1 MCRCG
6 WALWSP
12 APVDLDVTSVPDCYS
27 RFVQG
32 HRVHGCPHASLG
44 VACILDRF
52 IARRVGRLLS
62 RTWLEEYLGG
72 ARGLLHLLNSH
83 TRAPPP
89 PCTRPPLQV
98 FALLAAARAAESGA
112 TAASGAARG
121 AAATTSDG
129 GGGVVE
135 RAAAQ
140 ARADAFKVGRA
151 GGAFFR
157 GGAGCPSL

>member
-1 MCRCG
+1 M
-6 WALWSP
+6 
-12 APVDLDVTSVPDCYS
+12 DLDVTSVPDCYS

-83 TRAPPP
+83 TGAPPP
-89 PCTRPPLQV
+89 PPFTLPPLQV